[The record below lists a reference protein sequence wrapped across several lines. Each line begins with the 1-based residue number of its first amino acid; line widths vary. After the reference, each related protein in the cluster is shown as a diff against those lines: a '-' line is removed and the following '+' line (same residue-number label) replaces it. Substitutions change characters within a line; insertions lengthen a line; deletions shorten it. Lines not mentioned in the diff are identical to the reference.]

1 MIPIFY
7 EINSINKKSYP
18 VDSDDIG
25 GIGEILLLK
34 FIIVCTSSLGVIDES
49 FTEAIGMVGRTDWCC
64 CCCRMSLD

>member
-18 VDSDDIG
+18 VDSDIG

-49 FTEAIGMVGRTDWCC
+49 FTEAIGMVGRTD
-64 CCCRMSLD
+64 

>member
-18 VDSDDIG
+18 VDSDIG

-49 FTEAIGMVGRTDWCC
+49 FTEAIGMVERTD
-64 CCCRMSLD
+64 